1 MSEDYAFRA
10 SPLTPTRPAGIQ
22 ERMSPVI
29 RQLALRAL
37 HIAWMAVA
45 LGLVAECVLLA
56 LNLCIGH
63 EPTLLS
69 VAVSV
74 LSRVAWSVI
83 VCGGLAVCAA
93 IPRAAVPVTGLVGL
107 LLAPTVTLVTRAMQ
121 HLLLEALAGVAGEFP
136 VGLVLGLSA
145 IRGVEYG
152 TLGVLVALMERRQSG
167 FLSSLAAGAGV
178 GALFG
183 AAAVGLNAAVVGPP
197 AADLAVGF
205 VNELLF
211 PMGCAVAL
219 YGAGRLSRLLG
230 GE

>member
-1 MSEDYAFRA
+1 
-10 SPLTPTRPAGIQ
+10 
-22 ERMSPVI
+22 MSPVT

-45 LGLVAECVLLA
+45 LGLIAEGVLLV
-56 LNLCIGH
+56 LNLGIGR
-63 EPTLLS
+63 EPTAVS

-83 VCGGLAVCAA
+83 VCGGLAVATA

-107 LLAPTVTLVTRAMQ
+107 LLAPAVTAVTRAMQ
-121 HLLLEALAGVAGEFP
+121 HLLLEALAGVAVAFP
-136 VGLVLGLSA
+136 LGLVVGLST
-145 IRGVEYG
+145 IRGLEYG
-152 TLGVLVALMERRQSG
+152 TLGVLVALMERRRSG

-183 AAAVGLNAAVVGPP
+183 AAAVGLSAAVVGPP
-197 AADLAVGF
+197 AIDLAVGF
-205 VNELLF
+205 VNELLV
-211 PMGCAVAL
+211 PTGCAVAL
-219 YGAGRLSRLLG
+219 YGAARLSKLLE